1 MHTRI
6 VWGRVLF
13 IAPTQAPTRQID
25 RIARTLR
32 GVAAVVSL
40 AFASVILPAPVPE
53 HSSAI
58 TLDEALRQ
66 FRVARKATSRPP
78 APSTIRPSH
87 SLTAQ
92 RPPMTR
98 RSVPGVRRPRSPL
111 P

>member
-66 FRVARKATSRPP
+66 P